1 MENKNNIE
9 NNELNKHS
17 ILNKIKK
24 ENHFTTPNNYFEV
37 LPQIINDK
45 KLNNNNIKNI
55 FDKLSY
61 RVLAPTFGIL
71 ILITT
76 IYTLQPNNTDLELTS
91 EQLSEIIIDEELIDF
106 DENLVYEVYAEM
118 ENTNPDE
125 QNDDEEIIDYLI
137 NDNFSINLIIEEL

>member
-17 ILNKIKK
+17 FLSEIKK
-24 ENHFTTPNNYFEV
+24 ENHFTTPNDYFEV
-37 LPQIINDK
+37 LPQVINNK
-45 KLNNNNIKNI
+45 KLNNNKIKNI

-76 IYTLQPNNTDLELTS
+76 FYILQPNNASLELTN
-91 EQLSEIIIDEELIDF
+91 EELSEIIINEELIEF

-118 ENTNPDE
+118 ENITPNE
-125 QNDDEEIIDYLI
+125 QNDNEEIIDYLI
-137 NDNFSINLIIEEL
+137 DDNISINLIIEEL